1 MISSVQLCA
10 LLHYVGHGP
19 FVESSVFR
27 EHDSIPCVG
36 LDWPTPRIRR
46 HETDRQVVSWVTSC
60 GATLKRSTVD
70 AKTPSRSLICELCS
84 NMDPATS
91 GDCLEACQRRISL
104 SNLWECLQTRH
115 VPRCVGVGRRGDKV
129 VLANGSSLPVRA
141 DERQRQ
147 DAGIGGIGIV

>member
-104 SNLWECLQTRH
+104 SNLWDASKR
-115 VPRCVGVGRRGDKV
+115 DMF
-129 VLANGSSLPVRA
+129 
-141 DERQRQ
+141 Q
-147 DAGIGGIGIV
+147 DAWESVEGVIRSSWQTVAACRLELTRDSDKMLA